1 MKYSSRPIKYQP
13 GSRKEPMPY
22 DFDLDYKPPAP
33 LRTDFK
39 IGVVG
44 AGFIVRDIQLVA
56 YRNAGYHVAGI
67 ASRSAEVAQ
76 EVAHRRGIPRA
87 YESISSLLQDPVIE
101 VLDIAVPP
109 DQQLKIVKEAVMH
122 SDHIKGILCQKPLAV
137 TLGDAQ
143 EIVRLCGDAGIKL
156 AVNQNMRY
164 DQSIRALKTL
174 LLRGELGEPVLAT
187 IEMRAVPH
195 WQDWLAGYN
204 RLSLLNVS
212 IHHLDCYRFLFGD
225 PESIFVSAR
234 RDPRIRSGHADGI
247 CLYNLEYTNGLLAT
261 AWDDVWAGPDFV
273 VKDWYIRWR
282 VEGTEGVAQGTVGW
296 PSYPNVQPS
305 TINFTTRRQP
315 GYVLSPRWKEVWFPD
330 AFEGTMGQLLD
341 SLARGTEPEI
351 SGRDNLGT
359 MALIEAAYLSLEE
372 RRLVSVGEI
381 LRRHGITMNTD

>member
-1 MKYSSRPIKYQP
+1 MTY
-13 GSRKEPMPY
+13 
-22 DFDLDYKPPAP
+22 DLDLAYRAPAP
-33 LRTDFK
+33 VRTDYR

-56 YRNAGYHVAGI
+56 YRNAGYHVVGI

-76 EVAHRRGIPRA
+76 EVATCRGIPRA
-87 YESISSLLQDPVIE
+87 YESISRLLEDPSIE
-101 VLDIAVPP
+101 VLDIAIPP
-109 DQQLKIVKEAVMH
+109 DQQLNVVVEAVKQA
-122 SDHIKGILCQKPLAV
+122 DHIKGILCQKPLAV
-137 TLGDAQ
+137 TLTDAQ
-143 EIVRLCGDAGIKL
+143 EIVRLCDDAGVKL

-174 LLRGELGEPVLAT
+174 LRRGDLGEPVLAT

-212 IHHLDCYRFLFGD
+212 IHHLDCFRFLFGD
-225 PESIFVSAR
+225 PEGIFVSAR
-234 RDPRIRSGHADGI
+234 KDPRTRSKQMDGI
-247 CLYNLEYTNGLLAT
+247 CLYTLEYANGFLAS
-261 AWDDVWAGPDFV
+261 AWDDVWAGPDVV

-305 TINFTTRRQP
+305 TIDFRTKRQP

-341 SLARGTEPEI
+341 SIARGTEPEI

-359 MALIEAAYLSLEE
+359 MALIEAGYRSLEE
-372 RRLVSVGEI
+372 KRLVRLDEI
-381 LRRHGITMNTD
+381 YEPQSRATGGRR

>member
-1 MKYSSRPIKYQP
+1 ML
-13 GSRKEPMPY
+13 Y
-22 DFDLDYKPPAP
+22 DFDLAHKAPAP

-56 YRNAGYHVAGI
+56 YRNARYHVAGI
-67 ASRSAEVAQ
+67 ASHSPEVAR
-76 EVAHRRGIPRA
+76 EVADRRGILRA
-87 YESISSLLQDPVIE
+87 YESISSLLEDPSIE
-101 VLDIAVPP
+101 VLDIALPP
-109 DQQLKIVKEAVMH
+109 DQQLNIVREAVTH

-143 EIVRLCGDAGIKL
+143 EIVRLCEGAGVKL
-156 AVNQNMRY
+156 AVNQNMRH

-174 LLRGELGEPVLAT
+174 LQRGELGEPVLAT

-195 WQDWLAGYN
+195 WQSWLTGYT
-204 RLSLLNVS
+204 RLSLLNMS
-212 IHHLDCYRFLFGD
+212 IHHLDCFRFLFGD
-225 PESIFVSAR
+225 PEGIFVSAR
-234 RDPRIRSGHADGI
+234 RDPRIRSNHADGI
-247 CLYNLEYTNGLLAT
+247 CLYNLEYTSGLLAA

-282 VEGTEGVAQGTVGW
+282 VEGSDGVAQGTVGW

-305 TINFTTRRQP
+305 TINFTTKRQP
-315 GYVLSPRWKEVWFPD
+315 GYVFSPRWKEVWFPD

-359 MALIEAAYLSLEE
+359 MALMEAGYRSLEE
-372 RRLVSVGEI
+372 RRFVKVSEI
-381 LRRHGITMNTD
+381 LYRRDGDANSK